1 MLKKGSLSPFLISWK
16 NDMTI
21 SQNNTATHKAID
33 AFNFDALTPDFMW
46 YALESIGI
54 RAESGLLPLNS
65 YENRVYQ
72 FIDEEKKRYVVKF
85 YRPQRW
91 NRQQIQEE
99 HDFTL
104 ELMDHDVPIAPPCK
118 INGQTL
124 HGYQGYL
131 FTLFES
137 VGGRQ
142 FEVDNLDHLEWVGRF
157 MGRIHNIG
165 RKKCFQHRPTISL
178 DEYLHQPRQLLEKST
193 FIPTHLEQS
202 FFSDLDM
209 LITRIKEQWNDHYTA
224 IRLHG
229 DCHPGNILWRDGPM
243 FVDLDDARNGPAIQ
257 DLWMLLS
264 GEKSDKLAQLDILLE
279 GYEEFCEFDASELAL
294 IEPLRGLRMVYY
306 MAWLAKRWQDP
317 AFPLAFPWFGDAKY
331 WENQVL
337 AFKEQIAVL
346 QEPPLSLTPQ
356 W

>member
-1 MLKKGSLSPFLISWK
+1 MNGNP
-16 NDMTI
+16 
-21 SQNNTATHKAID
+21 NNPDTQAAY
-33 AFNFDALTPDFMW
+33 AVNFDALTPDFMW

-54 RAESGLLPLNS
+54 RAESGLLALNS

-72 FIDEEKKRYVVKF
+72 FVDEEKQRYVVKF

-91 NRQQIQEE
+91 NEKQIQEE

-104 ELMDHDVPIAPPCK
+104 ELLNQEVPVAPPCI
-118 INGQTL
+118 INGHSL
-124 HGYQGYL
+124 HQYQGYL

-142 FEVDNLDHLEWVGRF
+142 FEVDNFDHLEWVGRF

-165 RKKCFQHRPTISL
+165 KQKTFTHRPTISL
-178 DEYLHQPRQLLEKST
+178 EEYLYQPRKLLENSD
-193 FIPTHLEQS
+193 FIPPHLQNS
-202 FFSDLDM
+202 FFNDLDM
-209 LITRIKEQWNDHYTA
+209 LIGSIEESWNENFTS

-243 FVDLDDARNGPAIQ
+243 FVDLDDARNGPAVQ
-257 DLWMLLS
+257 DLWMLLN
-264 GEKSDKLAQLDILLE
+264 GEKQDKLAQLDVLLE
-279 GYEEFCEFDASELAL
+279 GYQEFCDFNPSELQL
-294 IEPLRGLRMVYY
+294 IEPLRGLRMVHY

-317 AFPLAFPWFGDAKY
+317 AFPIAFPWFNDPKY
-331 WENQVL
+331 WESQVL
-337 AFKEQIAVL
+337 AFKEQIAIL